1 MDFLDQ
7 TENLSDASKFRQI
20 GWLHDDKF
28 LSFVVKQEKRADNI

>member
-20 GWLHDDKF
+20 GWLHDDR
-28 LSFVVKQEKRADNI
+28 LSFVVKQEKRAGNI